1 VRYWPIV
8 IIFHGGCPNQEF
20 IFLFFFSHISHV
32 PISISSSADSSHW
45 SFYVYMCYE
54 NGPHIGR
61 ERRSTFVGIGW
72 LHPGSRVAREPRGQR
87 RNRVDYET
95 RSVHFGH
102 RLRSRAAGNFATCKL
117 NEVWVCYNP
126 WTRSWCRPM
135 LLVVR
140 PRYIRW
146 KFSFV
151 STYIINILLA

>member
-1 VRYWPIV
+1 VYDVKKYNTGDIGPSWLYSMENAQIRN
-8 IIFHGGCPNQEF
+8 FF
-20 IFLFFFSHISHV
+20 FFFFSHISHV
-32 PISISSSADSSHW
+32 PISILSSADSSHW

-54 NGPHIGR
+54 NGPRIGR

-102 RLRSRAAGNFATCKL
+102 RLRSRATGNFATCKL

-140 PRYIRW
+140 HATSI
-146 KFSFV
+146 
-151 STYIINILLA
+151 

>member
-1 VRYWPIV
+1 M
-8 IIFHGGCPNQEF
+8 PNQEF
-20 IFLFFFSHISHV
+20 LFLFFFSHISHV
-32 PISISSSADSSHW
+32 PISILSSADSSHW

-54 NGPHIGR
+54 NGLRIGR

-117 NEVWVCYNP
+117 NEV
-126 WTRSWCRPM
+126 
-135 LLVVR
+135 
-140 PRYIRW
+140 
-146 KFSFV
+146 
-151 STYIINILLA
+151 